1 MGKGQRSKRSRYVR
15 ELARNY
21 EVAED
26 IYNGKVK
33 VKRVHVNKYAGEE
46 FKNKKKKGKHP
57 ITIDNKINMV
67 IDNMNNEHNEIRK
80 DYNNKISKIKRGFDY
95 AVLGFVAIVMIIMF
109 VIGVMNI

>member
-1 MGKGQRSKRSRYVR
+1 MGKGQRSKRSRYAR

-33 VKRVHVNKYAGEE
+33 RIHVNKYAGEE
-46 FKNKKKKGKHP
+46 FKQKKKKGKHP

-67 IDNMNNEHNEIRK
+67 IDNMNNEVNEIKK
-80 DYNNKISKIKRGFDY
+80 DYNTKISKIKKGFDY
-95 AVLGFVAIVMIIMF
+95 AVLGIVAIVMIIMF
-109 VIGVMNI
+109 VIGVMNL